1 VKAINGS
8 DKNNSQKPARQTINF
23 VSSGDDFRVSDRVT
37 KPVAKTINKPA
48 NKNTIPGIKAIFI
61 TVVFSLL

>member
-1 VKAINGS
+1 M
-8 DKNNSQKPARQTINF
+8 QTIDF
-23 VSSGDDFRVSDRVT
+23 VSSGDDFRVSDLVT

-48 NKNTIPGIKAIFI
+48 NKKTIPSIKAIFI